1 MPRSNASIAENHS
14 RRRTFVAVP
23 VASCALLVMLGILIV
38 ASMGCASKAVRGVV
52 DPAACAVFDSLYQ
65 ASGFESP
72 LAIGGK
78 ATIDANQNRIR
89 GKIHVDVESPD
100 QIVFEFTSSI
110 LFGSK
115 REDFVFSL
123 VQDTLRIIDRERG
136 AYYEGEEA
144 EEVLRESLEADFPV
158 ASVLTLALGGH
169 PDCDQLDEL
178 NYKLGSDGKVVFSGK
193 QSGRP
198 FRVAFAAGNRKLEEI
213 SWPVFSRDGGSD
225 QLEVEYRWETAAEGG
240 GLREVVMSL
249 ESKQWRC
256 KIRSSEAG

>member
-1 MPRSNASIAENHS
+1 LLA
-14 RRRTFVAVP
+14 TF
-23 VASCALLVMLGILIV
+23 CILLVL
-38 ASMGCASKAVRGVV
+38 STGCGSKAVRGVV
-52 DPAACAVFDSLYQ
+52 DPAACAVFDSLYL

-72 LAIGGK
+72 MSVSGK

-89 GKIHVDVESPD
+89 GKIHVDVEPPH

-144 EEVLRESLEADFPV
+144 EDVLRESLEADFPM
-158 ASVLTLALGGH
+158 ASVLDLALGGH
-169 PDCDQLDEL
+169 PGCDELDEL

-198 FRVAFAAGNRKLEEI
+198 FRVAFAAGSRKLEEI
-213 SWPVFSRDGGSD
+213 SWPVFSKDGSSD
-225 QLEVEYRWETAAEGG
+225 QLEVEYQWESGGDGNG

-256 KIRSSEAG
+256 KIRSSDPG